1 MTGPRPVHVML
12 MAMGGPD
19 SLENIEAY
27 LLDVRGGRPTA
38 PELVEEIRERY
49 RATGGKSPVLDI
61 MRSVQAK
68 LEAARPGVRVVVG
81 MRHWRPRIADVWVDE
96 VAADPPSEVVAI
108 CMAPHDSEMTVGK
121 YLGLLDEG
129 RSRAGGDIPVR
140 RVRSWATH
148 PKLVEALARTVLAG
162 LEAFP
167 ADERPSVPLLFTA
180 HSLPERVL
188 ASGDPY
194 PGEVASTVAEV
205 AARLADLEGSERPHR
220 FAFQSQGRS
229 AEPWLG
235 PTVEEAL
242 TALAEEGRRT
252 VLVAPVGFL
261 SDHVEVTYDIDV
273 EFKAL
278 AAKLG
283 LHLERTPMLN
293 DSDALVD
300 VLAALVDEQ
309 LART

>member
-19 SLENIEAY
+19 SLENVEAY

-49 RATGGKSPVLDI
+49 RATGGKSPVLDV
-61 MRSVQAK
+61 MRSLQAK
-68 LEAARPGVRVVVG
+68 LEAARPGVRVAVG

-96 VAADPPSEVVAI
+96 VAAGAPSAVVAI

-129 RSRAGGDIPVR
+129 RSRAGADIAVR

-148 PKLVEALARTVLAG
+148 PKLVEALAGTVLAG
-162 LEAFP
+162 LGTFS
-167 ADERPSVPLLFTA
+167 ADDRTSVPVLFTA

-194 PGEVASTVAEV
+194 PGEVAATVAAV
-205 AARLADLEGSERPHR
+205 AARLAQLEGFERPHR

-235 PTVEEAL
+235 PTVED
-242 TALAEEGRRT
+242 TLAVLAGEGHRT

-261 SDHVEVTYDIDV
+261 SDHVEVTYDIDL
-273 EFKAL
+273 EFRAV

-300 VLAALVDEQ
+300 VLATLVDEQ
-309 LART
+309 LAQA

>member
-1 MTGPRPVHVML
+1 ML

-19 SLENIEAY
+19 SLESVEPY

-49 RATGGKSPVLDI
+49 RVTGGRSPVHDI

-68 LEAARPGVRVVVG
+68 LAEARPGVRVSLG
-81 MRHWRPRIADVWVDE
+81 MRHWGPRIADVWADE
-96 VAADPPSEVVAI
+96 VAADPPAEVVAI
-108 CMAPHDSEMTVGK
+108 CMAPQDSEFTVGK

-129 RSRAGGDIPVR
+129 RARAGGDIPVR

-148 PKLVEALARTVLAG
+148 PKLVDALAGTVIAG
-162 LEAFP
+162 LEVFP
-167 ADERPSVPLLFTA
+167 EEERAGVPVLFTA

-194 PGEVASTVAEV
+194 PEQVAATVAAV
-205 AARLADLEGSERPHR
+205 AARVADREGFERPRR
-220 FAFQSQGRS
+220 FAYQSQGRS

-235 PTVEEAL
+235 PTVEEQLA
-242 TALAEEGRRT
+242 ALAGEGRGA

-261 SDHVEVTYDIDV
+261 SDHVEVTYDIDI

-278 AAKLG
+278 ATKLG

-293 DSDALVD
+293 DSAALID
-300 VLAALVDEQ
+300 VLATLVDEQ
-309 LART
+309 LAGA

>member
-1 MTGPRPVHVML
+1 MTGPRPVHVVL

-19 SLENIEAY
+19 SLENVEPY

-38 PELVEEIRERY
+38 PELVEEVRERY

-61 MRSVQAK
+61 MQSVKAK
-68 LEAARPGVRVVVG
+68 LEAARPEVSVAVG

-96 VAADPPSEVVAI
+96 VAAEEPGEVVAI

-121 YLGLLDEG
+121 YLELLDEG
-129 RSRAGGDIPVR
+129 RSRAGGGIPVR
-140 RVRSWATH
+140 RVRSWAAH
-148 PKLVEALARTVLAG
+148 PKLVEALTGTVLAG
-162 LEAFP
+162 LDAFP
-167 ADERPSVPLLFTA
+167 ADERTSVQLVFTA

-194 PGEVASTVAEV
+194 PGEVASTVAAV
-205 AARLADLEGSERPHR
+205 AARLAELEGFERPHR

-235 PTVEEAL
+235 PTVEEIL
-242 TALAEEGRRT
+242 GALADEGHRT

-273 EFKAL
+273 EFRAL
-278 AAKLG
+278 AAKMG
-283 LHLERTPMLN
+283 LRLERTPMLN

-300 VLAALVDEQ
+300 ILATLVDEQ
-309 LART
+309 LAQP